1 MKALADKVAV
11 VTGAASGIGR
21 SLAVNLGAKGCHLA
35 ISDVNQEGLQETVRS
50 VSNPNVKITTHI
62 VDVADRDQVY
72 RYAEEVVN
80 QHDKANIVINN
91 AGVAL
96 GDSIEDV
103 SYEDFEWIMN
113 INFWGVVYGTKAFL
127 PHLKRESEAHIVNIS
142 SINGILTNPYNAPYC
157 ATKFAVRGFTET
169 LRQELHGTSIGVTVV
184 HPGGIKTDIVRNAR
198 FRKHANP
205 NMAQEDLVAAYD
217 EKVFKTT
224 ADDAARRIIFGIEN
238 NKQRVLIGGDA
249 KFLDWL
255 TRLFPVSA
263 TEYLRRMTYKYTEQK
278 KT

>member
-1 MKALADKVAV
+1 MKTLADKVAV

-35 ISDVNQEGLQETVRS
+35 ISDVNQEGLQETATLVA
-50 VSNPNVKITTHI
+50 NPNVKITTHI

-72 RYAEEVVN
+72 RYAEEVVE
-80 QHDKANIVINN
+80 QHGKANIVINN

-103 SYEDFEWIMN
+103 SYEDFEWIVN

-142 SINGILTNPYNAPYC
+142 SINGILTNPYNGPYC

-169 LRQELHGTSIGVTVV
+169 LRQELHGTSVGVTVV

-205 NMAQEDLVAAYD
+205 NMSQEDLVAAYD

-224 ADDAARRIIFGIEN
+224 ADDAARTIISGIEN

-263 TEYLRRMTYKYTEQK
+263 TKYIRRMTYKYTE
-278 KT
+278 